1 MAQWSNWSGKITSS
15 PRRIVQVATAEAIR
29 AELILASQ
37 SGYTVRT
44 LGTGHSH
51 YQLIPTSGV
60 ILDTRPLSGLVSV
73 NKKEMTATF
82 RGGTKIHAC
91 GRPLHDHGLA
101 LINQG
106 DIDDQTIAG
115 SIATGTH
122 GTGIDLGSITSYVT
136 ALKIILV
143 DGSEVECSASKEPDL
158 FQAARLSLGAVGI
171 VTEVTLKV
179 REAYRLEEQKTLT
192 PIDDV
197 MENIDYLTSAS
208 RHFEY
213 FWYPGRTEAIC
224 KATNE
229 TEKLPIYPIG
239 EEGNRR
245 GWNFEVLSNQRLTPH
260 TEMEYAIPSHHGPS
274 CIHALRDLIKNK
286 HKDIKWPVEYR
297 KVKADDLW
305 ISPARGRKTVTI
317 SIHQA
322 VDKDEEKYYRDA
334 EEIFRGFEGRPH
346 WGKVHYLSGNDL
358 MADYDRWSDW
368 WEIRDLVD
376 PKKVL
381 INEQLSALRPE

>member
-1 MAQWSNWSGKITSS
+1 
-15 PRRIVQVATAEAIR
+15 
-29 AELILASQ
+29 
-37 SGYTVRT
+37 
-44 LGTGHSH
+44 
-51 YQLIPTSGV
+51 
-60 ILDTRPLSGLVSV
+60 
-73 NKKEMTATF
+73 
-82 RGGTKIHAC
+82 
-91 GRPLHDHGLA
+91 
-101 LINQG
+101 
-106 DIDDQTIAG
+106 
-115 SIATGTH
+115 
-122 GTGIDLGSITSYVT
+122 
-136 ALKIILV
+136 
-143 DGSEVECSASKEPDL
+143 
-158 FQAARLSLGAVGI
+158 
-171 VTEVTLKV
+171 
-179 REAYRLEEQKTLT
+179 
-192 PIDDV
+192 

-297 KVKADDLW
+297 TVKADDLW

-322 VDKDEEKYYRDA
+322 VDKDEEEYYRDA
-334 EEIFRGFEGRPH
+334 EEIFRSFGGRPH
-346 WGKVHYLSGNDL
+346 WGKIHYLSGNDL